1 MTVWMKISEVNKAA
15 NVENHTSC
23 VQNEWQQEKGEK
35 GDGGASQ
42 FLQLQRRGG

>member
-1 MTVWMKISEVNKAA
+1 MDDCLNRKVSEVNRAA

-23 VQNEWQQEKGEK
+23 VQNEWQQEKG
-35 GDGGASQ
+35 GGASQ